1 MFRSLLFIPGNNERF
16 LKKSTS
22 LHPDI
27 LCFDL
32 EDSVPSNEKEAARR
46 LVAAQLASQEEDK
59 LSPIYV
65 RINSVDSGM
74 IDGDLES
81 VIGNELDGIVLPKI
95 GTSKEVMQVIDK
107 IHMIASKRKL
117 TPRIQIIPSI
127 ETAKGV
133 VNANSIASAH
143 EDVVALVFGVFDYL
157 YDMDIDTEYD
167 ESISYNYARSK
178 IPVDAKAA
186 GIDALDGIWQK
197 VSDLDGLAMD
207 ATVAKNLG
215 YSGKTLIHP
224 SHINPVHDIFRPT
237 KKQIEWAKKVLASL
251 QDSVEKGN
259 PKGAILLDGKMIDA
273 VHYKQAKAVLMQQTN
288 KIFNQLYC
296 GFFQRICNL
305 SKK

>member
-32 EDSVPSNEKEAARR
+32 EDSVPSDEKEAARR
-46 LVAAQLASQEEDK
+46 LVAVQLASQKEDK

-117 TPRIQIIPSI
+117 TPRFQIIPSI

-251 QDSVEKGN
+251 EDSIEKGN
-259 PKGAILLDGKMIDA
+259 PIGAILLDGKMIDA
-273 VHYKQAKAVLMQQTN
+273 VHYKQAKAVLN
-288 KIFNQLYC
+288 AANQ
-296 GFFQRICNL
+296 
-305 SKK
+305 

>member
-1 MFRSLLFIPGNNERF
+1 MFIPGNNERF

-46 LVAAQLASQEEDK
+46 LVAAQLASQKEDK

-74 IDGDLES
+74 IDRDLES

-251 QDSVEKGN
+251 QDSIEKGN

-273 VHYKQAKAVLMQQTN
+273 VHYKQAKAVLN
-288 KIFNQLYC
+288 AANQ
-296 GFFQRICNL
+296 
-305 SKK
+305 

>member
-46 LVAAQLASQEEDK
+46 LVAAQLASQKEDK

-81 VIGNELDGIVLPKI
+81 VIENELDGIVLPKI

-197 VSDLDGLAMD
+197 VSDLNGLAMD

-251 QDSVEKGN
+251 QDSIEKGN

-273 VHYKQAKAVLMQQTN
+273 VHYKQAKAVLN
-288 KIFNQLYC
+288 AANQ
-296 GFFQRICNL
+296 
-305 SKK
+305 